1 MEYTQSVNILQI
13 AYNLLMFA
21 WEIWMSLWWVILPCL
36 ILLYYRNEKNKKLM
50 EKDRIE
56 RGMTKEKR

>member
-50 EKDRIE
+50 DKDRIE

>member
-56 RGMTKEKR
+56 RGMTKEKS